1 MPQNDTIDIN
11 DPILQQ
17 EMVEADPEADYFEL
31 PPPPP
36 DDREYQVK
44 VLLGERGLSVKRQER
59 KGDQDGQRTG
69 PLFLNVSLEDRIVDP
84 GQPWDNAACFDNAT
98 SIVMQ
103 NSGTSKLHSIL
114 RVVGAPAMG
123 RMDLA
128 ALRDH
133 TIGVLAGEP
142 LAVITGKWE
151 AQVKDEN
158 AKGGYRTVLKGM
170 KNFPL
175 IDPEHPEL
183 GHSPWAE
190 DRIRMDP
197 KTRQQ
202 IGTGEM
208 VRARFQVDNYLRR

>member
-1 MPQNDTIDIN
+1 MI
-11 DPILQQ
+11 
-17 EMVEADPEADYFEL
+17 EADPEADYFEL

-36 DDREYQVK
+36 DDQQYQVK
-44 VLLGERGLSVKRQER
+44 VLLGDGGVTVRRQER
-59 KGDQDGQRTG
+59 KGDLNGQRTG
-69 PLFLNVSLEDRIVDP
+69 LLFLNFALELRIVDP

-114 RVVGAPAMG
+114 RALGAPAMG

-133 TIGVLAGEP
+133 ALGVLAGEP
-142 LAVITGKWE
+142 TAVITGKWE
-151 AQVKDEN
+151 ARAKDQD
-158 AKGGYRTVLKGM
+158 GTYRTVLKGM

-175 IDPEHPEL
+175 LDPEHPEL

-190 DRIRMDP
+190 DRVRMDP

>member
-1 MPQNDTIDIN
+1 MPQIDDKIDIN

-17 EMVEADPEADYFEL
+17 EMIEADPEADYFEL

-36 DDREYQVK
+36 DDIEYQVK
-44 VLLGERGLSVKRQER
+44 VLLGDGGVTCKRQER
-59 KGDQDGQRTG
+59 KGDLNGQRTG
-69 PLFLNVSLEDRIVDP
+69 PLFLNFALELRIVDP

-114 RVVGAPAMG
+114 RSLGAPAMG

-133 TIGVLAGEP
+133 MLGVLAGEP
-142 LAVITGKWE
+142 VTVIAGKWE
-151 AQVKDEN
+151 ARVKDPD
-158 AKGGYRTVLKGM
+158 GSYRTVRKGM

-175 IDPEHPEL
+175 IDPQHPEL
-183 GHSPWAE
+183 GHSPWTE
-190 DRIRMDP
+190 DSVRMDP